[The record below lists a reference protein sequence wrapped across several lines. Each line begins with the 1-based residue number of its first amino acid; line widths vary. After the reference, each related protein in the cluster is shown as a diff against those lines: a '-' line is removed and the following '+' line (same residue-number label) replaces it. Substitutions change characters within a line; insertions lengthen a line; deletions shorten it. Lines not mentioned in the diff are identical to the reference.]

1 MLVAE
6 NVLAPQEHLQRRL
19 AADGLDLPEA
29 LPGIF
34 AQEAHADVKRR
45 PAPAFEGI
53 VARRVDLFGD
63 GENVVRPHARGPQ
76 RLVGIPQRGVGDA
89 NLA

>member
-6 NVLAPQEHLQRRL
+6 DILPAEKHLKGRSASR
-19 AADGLDLPEA
+19 LDLSQA
-29 LPGIF
+29 LPGVLAEK
-34 AQEAHADVKRR
+34 AQTDVKGR
-45 PAPAFEGI
+45 PAPAFKGI